1 MQDDIASEARAAAGD
16 VIALRRQLHACPEIG
31 FEETETGAIIEARL
45 RAAGLSVRTG
55 VGRTGLVGVLEGA
68 GPGPTL
74 MVRADIDALPITEET
89 GLPFASTNG
98 RMHACGHDG
107 HVAMVVGA
115 AEILARHRDSLRGRA
130 VFVFQPAEEITGG
143 AVAMIDDGVLEE
155 MRPDRLIGMHI
166 WNEVPLGRVGVNR
179 GIVFGGADAI
189 RITVRGR
196 GAHGAL
202 PHRAIDPL
210 VAAAQMI
217 STLQT
222 VVSREVPPNEMGVL
236 TFGQIH
242 GGSAPNVIA
251 DEVVLEGTV
260 RAYKPEVRQQI
271 LDATERIATGVA
283 SGMRATATFERL
295 YGAPPVVNDAE
306 VAAFVGRHAAAVV
319 GEENVGEV
327 APLSVGDD
335 IAEFMNL
342 VPGCYF
348 LLGGAK
354 EGAELHH
361 NSRFDFDERCLSTG
375 TEILVRAAAD
385 YLG

>member
-31 FEETETGAIIEARL
+31 FEETETGAIIETRL
-45 RAAGLSVRTG
+45 REAGLSVRTG
-55 VGRTGLVGVLEGA
+55 VGRTGLVGVLEGG

-107 HVAMVVGA
+107 HMAMVVVA

-155 MRPDRLIGMHI
+155 MRPDRLIGLHI

-210 VAAAQMI
+210 MAAAQMV

-251 DEVVLEGTV
+251 DEV
-260 RAYKPEVRQQI
+260 
-271 LDATERIATGVA
+271 
-283 SGMRATATFERL
+283 
-295 YGAPPVVNDAE
+295 
-306 VAAFVGRHAAAVV
+306 
-319 GEENVGEV
+319 
-327 APLSVGDD
+327 
-335 IAEFMNL
+335 
-342 VPGCYF
+342 
-348 LLGGAK
+348 
-354 EGAELHH
+354 
-361 NSRFDFDERCLSTG
+361 
-375 TEILVRAAAD
+375 
-385 YLG
+385 